1 MSCVERISRI
11 FHVLFLALVSFTLE
25 AAFLLVCSGDSG
37 QGTPVLSTWLH
48 LGWQSRRAEAPTAS
62 SLLYSWPSNGDTAPT
77 GHRKAASSQPQSGVP
92 SVGQPSLNPAS
103 LQAEPRAASPAP
115 KDLSPGNPARQVPPL
130 LLQPVLPPHPRARQ
144 GILDPLY

>member
-37 QGTPVLSTWLH
+37 QGTPVLSSWLH
-48 LGWQSRRAEAPTAS
+48 LGWQWGCYAVSQGRST
-62 SLLYSWPSNGDTAPT
+62 YSQFPAVQLASNGDTAPT
-77 GHRKAASSQPQSGVP
+77 GHRKAASSQPQPGAP

-115 KDLSPGNPARQVPPL
+115 KDLSPGNPARQVPPSSSSL
-130 LLQPVLPPHPRARQ
+130 SSHPTPGPDKAS
-144 GILDPLY
+144 